1 MLTFFVFTDF
11 SAAAINALQYTVV
24 LARPIMAHIQLLH
37 VVPPAASTAAACFT
51 GLALEQT
58 EQATQKIKHLVASV
72 QGFVSCTG
80 RVLSGLP
87 EQEIPALLRSVPNG
101 IVVVGNSN
109 PAKPM
114 RTAWTSTGL
123 YLIRT
128 ATLPLLVVPVT
139 YRACYL
145 PQRIVFDTD
154 RKPVRLPAAAAI
166 VPELLS
172 SFSASQLPLRLD
184 ANPGAVD
191 DLLQRTIPQVV
202 GIHVY
207 TSETAPEAEDIAS
220 RIQQTGLLAGMAHT
234 VATSRYPAIEEG
246 IRHSAARH
254 RADLLGFIARQRM
267 YPGQQFLQS
276 VTAGLIAHSR
286 IPVLAVPEC

>member
-11 SAAAINALQYTVV
+11 SAAATNALHYAIV

-37 VVPPAASTAAACFT
+37 VRPPVTAAAADCFNS
-51 GLALEQT
+51 LCLEQAKQVQ
-58 EQATQKIKHLVASV
+58 ENLNHLVAGV
-72 QGFVSCTG
+72 QQFVSCAG
-80 RVLSGLP
+80 GVLAGIP
-87 EQEIPALLRSVPNG
+87 DQEIPALLQSVPNG
-101 IVVVGNSN
+101 IVVLGNSN
-109 PAKPM
+109 PAKAM

-128 ATLPLLVVPVT
+128 VTLPLLVVPVT
-139 YRACYL
+139 YRACHL
-145 PQRIVFDTD
+145 PQRIVFDMD
-154 RKPVRLPAAAAI
+154 RKPVELPASAAI

-184 ANPGAVD
+184 GNLGAVD

-207 TSETAPEAEDIAS
+207 TSETAPEAGDIAS

-267 YPGQQFLQS
+267 YPGRQFLQS

-286 IPVLAVPEC
+286 IPVLAVPER